1 MPNWVTNRLKVK
13 PSIIEKYISKDDNNE
28 EYLDFNKIIP
38 MSDDLKVES
47 GNYGI
52 IGLMILYY
60 LSNNYQEKN
69 KINEA
74 YKSFNPLFKDIKY
87 EELYLNVINTYK
99 TSKNDYKYSIELGK
113 KYLDNYEKYGYTDW
127 YNWSC
132 ANWGTKWNAIDFY
145 KLDESLYEF
154 TTAWSSP
161 LPIFKRISEIYP
173 QEIIEVNFADETIG
187 SNCGTIKFQKGDV
200 IEYIDHEGNY
210 EFACDIVGIDYQKF
224 CKEQNGEIDY

>member
-132 ANWGTKWNAIDFY
+132 ANW
-145 KLDESLYEF
+145 
-154 TTAWSSP
+154 
-161 LPIFKRISEIYP
+161 
-173 QEIIEVNFADETIG
+173 
-187 SNCGTIKFQKGDV
+187 
-200 IEYIDHEGNY
+200 
-210 EFACDIVGIDYQKF
+210 
-224 CKEQNGEIDY
+224 